1 MRKTTGYDRTQ
12 FSADV
17 LQHAISEFVG
27 LANAAGDG
35 ISCVLNVAE
44 VTFDGGQWQESW
56 SYDSVHEFLHNCPSG
71 TSYTLDMSGVLE
83 GGGSDLAR
91 RLSLRSVFPDT
102 TVSITFPSRDDIEA
116 VSRIFERN
124 AAASAVVAQAP
135 PIGVSDEHG
144 PSGQRQDIIDGSE
157 KRSLAQLPSTAMA
170 IEPAKRRGRPPSGG
184 REAILDATLALLRER
199 GVASVTSREV
209 AARAGVSEASVYYHY
224 TDKAGL
230 LRAVFE
236 SGLQPL
242 QALTERRIAGEDR
255 HQTLA
260 TLSRAIEQ
268 FLDQSLPVIMAAQS
282 DAQLREDLAA
292 YMAEHDLG
300 PHRGVQTLGAYLTAE
315 QAAGRIAADTDP
327 DTIAFL
333 LVAASFLR
341 AAQRQIMGHAHAEPL
356 PTLEQTLATLD
367 ALLRRP
373 IPPPPPTPPPPGGRG
388 ATRP

>member
-1 MRKTTGYDRTQ
+1 MRKTIGYDRTQ

-35 ISCVLNVAE
+35 ISHVLNVAE
-44 VTFDGGQWQESW
+44 VTFEGGQWQESW
-56 SYDSVHEFLHNCPSG
+56 SYDSVQEFLHNCRSG
-71 TSYTLDMSGVLE
+71 TSYTLDIGGVLE

-91 RLSLRSVFPDT
+91 RLFIRSMFPDT
-102 TVSITFPSRDDIEA
+102 TVSITFPSRDDIET

-124 AAASAVVAQAP
+124 AATGIVGAETP
-135 PIGVSDEHG
+135 PIGDSDEHG
-144 PSGQRQDIIDGSE
+144 PTGQRQVVIDELGS
-157 KRSLAQLPSTAMA
+157 RSPTRLRSTPMA
-170 IEPAKRRGRPPSGG
+170 TEPAKRRGRPPSSG
-184 REAILDATLALLRER
+184 REAILDATLTLLRER

-209 AARAGVSEASVYYHY
+209 AERAGVSEASVYYHY

-255 HQTLA
+255 HQTLT

-282 DAQLREDLAA
+282 DTHLRADLAV

-315 QAAGRIAADTDP
+315 QVAGRIAADIDP
-327 DTIAFL
+327 ETIAFL

-341 AAQRQIMGHAHAEPL
+341 AAQRQIMGHTHAEPL

-367 ALLRRP
+367 ALLHRP
-373 IPPPPPTPPPPGGRG
+373 GD
-388 ATRP
+388 